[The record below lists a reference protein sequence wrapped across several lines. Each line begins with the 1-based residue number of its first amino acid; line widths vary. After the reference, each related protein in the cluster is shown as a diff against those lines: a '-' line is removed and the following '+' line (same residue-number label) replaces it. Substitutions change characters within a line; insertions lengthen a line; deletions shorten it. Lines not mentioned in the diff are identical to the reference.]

1 MINANYLPAPGPAVA
16 YVRAPVGGGQ
26 CGRGSDAT
34 IERSSRLVTP
44 PAALPVLLATAI
56 SKAKANGAGMDGEI
70 ELDVRGIA
78 GEVEHL
84 LQRALIEQTWAIELT
99 GFPSAIKLTMA
110 ASLIAIEHVKFYDAA
125 GVQQTLDPQDYMALK
140 GGECECASLLPAPGR
155 RWPDTALRAD
165 AVEVQYRCGY
175 GPDHTKVPAQ
185 IQSYILGRIE
195 AIHAPGD
202 NKNAQFLDGLLDRF
216 KVY

>member
-1 MINANYLPAPGPAVA
+1 MSA
-16 YVRAPVGGGQ
+16 
-26 CGRGSDAT
+26 
-34 IERSSRLVTP
+34 RLVAP
-44 PAALPVLLATAI
+44 PAGLPVPLAAAI
-56 SKAKANGAGMDGEI
+56 AKAKADGAGLDAEI

-78 GEVEHL
+78 GEVEHEL
-84 LQRALIEQTWAIELT
+84 GRALVGQTWAIELT

-110 ASLIAIEHVKFYDAA
+110 APLIAIEHVKFFDAT
-125 GVQQTLDPQDYMALK
+125 GVQQTLDPQDYMALR

-175 GPDHTKVPAQ
+175 SPDHTAVPAQ

-195 AIHAPGD
+195 AKYLPAAS
-202 NKNAQFLDGLLDRF
+202 KNAEFLGGLLDRF
-216 KVY
+216 KVYA

>member
-1 MINANYLPAPGPAVA
+1 MSA
-16 YVRAPVGGGQ
+16 
-26 CGRGSDAT
+26 
-34 IERSSRLVTP
+34 RLVVP
-44 PAALPVLLATAI
+44 PAGLPVPLTAAI
-56 SKAKANGAGMDGEI
+56 AKAKADGAGLDAEI

-78 GEVEHL
+78 GEVEHEL
-84 LQRALIEQTWAIELT
+84 GRALCEQTWAIEST

-110 ASLIAIEHVKFYDAA
+110 ASLIAIEHVKFYDAS
-125 GVQQTLDPQDYMALK
+125 GVQQTLDPQDYMALR

-175 GPDHTKVPAQ
+175 GPDHTAVPAQ

-195 AIHAPGD
+195 AKYSPGTSR
-202 NKNAQFLDGLLDRF
+202 NEIYLRGLLHRF
-216 KVY
+216 RIPRL

>member
-1 MINANYLPAPGPAVA
+1 M
-16 YVRAPVGGGQ
+16 
-26 CGRGSDAT
+26 T
-34 IERSSRLVTP
+34 TKLVTP
-44 PAALPVLLATAI
+44 PAGLPVPLAAAI
-56 SKAKANGAGMDGEI
+56 AKAKADGAGLDAEI

-78 GEVEHL
+78 GEVEHEL
-84 LQRALIEQTWAIELT
+84 GRALCEQTWRVTLDR
-99 GFPSAIKLTMA
+99 FPEAIKLAMPPV
-110 ASLIAIEHVKFYDAA
+110 IAVDYVKFYDAEGA
-125 GVQQTLDPQDYMALK
+125 LQTLDPQDYYVDNVSEPGYLM
-140 GGECECASLLPAPGR
+140 PAPGR
-155 RWPDTALRAD
+155 SWPVTASRAN

-175 GPDHTKVPAQ
+175 GPGHAAVPPQ